1 MKVKYILY
9 LQIFSEILMMT
20 EHLSKTAR
28 KLINMMKMFIKDNE
42 NEHDINELSELKKL
56 LKMMKTNCGN

>member
-1 MKVKYILY
+1 MKVEYILY

-20 EHLSKTAR
+20 EHLLSKTAR

-42 NEHDINELSELKKL
+42 NEHDITE
-56 LKMMKTNCGN
+56 